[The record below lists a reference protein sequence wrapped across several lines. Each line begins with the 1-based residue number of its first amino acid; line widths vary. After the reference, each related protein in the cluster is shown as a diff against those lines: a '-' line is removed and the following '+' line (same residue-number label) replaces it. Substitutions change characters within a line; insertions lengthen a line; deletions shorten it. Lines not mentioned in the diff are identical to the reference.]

1 MITKAG
7 DWLCTDLPT
16 RPRPEI
22 GTVLVAG
29 ATGYIGGRLV
39 PELIGR
45 GYAVR
50 VMVRAESSEHAER
63 WPEAEIVVADALD
76 QEEVLQALD
85 GVHTAYYLI
94 HSMLFGLHKFE
105 DADAHAARNFRE
117 AAEAQGV
124 RRVIYLGGLGDT
136 KTALSTHLASRSK
149 VAEEF
154 EQSTVPT
161 TILRAAIII
170 GSGSASYEMISHL
183 VRRIPVFL
191 VPGWAKTKCQPIGL
205 RDVIKSLV

>member
-85 GVHTAYYLI
+85 GVHTAYY
-94 HSMLFGLHKFE
+94 
-105 DADAHAARNFRE
+105 
-117 AAEAQGV
+117 
-124 RRVIYLGGLGDT
+124 
-136 KTALSTHLASRSK
+136 
-149 VAEEF
+149 
-154 EQSTVPT
+154 
-161 TILRAAIII
+161 
-170 GSGSASYEMISHL
+170 
-183 VRRIPVFL
+183 
-191 VPGWAKTKCQPIGL
+191 
-205 RDVIKSLV
+205 